1 MVPNEVVVQRLFQ
14 VKGRRVVR
22 ATEVPVSWES
32 FNNGDCFILDLGNV
46 SSCPALSQGPLRC
59 FWPGWSCLWGRWTH
73 LYECT
78 QRRASPRDR
87 MCSVHESET
96 PAETGGQRCPA
107 CIDSHVCKLKPV
119 TLRCT
124 DLVHSALGLQLTY

>member
-46 SSCPALSQGPLRC
+46 SLPCLFPGATEVLLAWLREVDT
-59 FWPGWSCLWGRWTH
+59 PMLTH
-73 LYECT
+73 
-78 QRRASPRDR
+78 AK
-87 MCSVHESET
+87 
-96 PAETGGQRCPA
+96 A
-107 CIDSHVCKLKPV
+107 
-119 TLRCT
+119 
-124 DLVHSALGLQLTY
+124 